1 MRHRFAHRLI
11 VMLSGLILAGSFAAR
26 AQQPAQSPP
35 PDGLPEG
42 PGKSELLKV
51 CGECHEARLETWRLD
66 DIEAE
71 RREVMW
77 EAWNLAASGGLR

>member
-1 MRHRFAHRLI
+1 MLIEEGAH
-11 VMLSGLILAGSFAAR
+11 
-26 AQQPAQSPP
+26 
-35 PDGLPEG
+35 
-42 PGKSELLKV
+42 V